1 MINLIQ
7 VNKYCREDPSLIENY
22 DKAIADDN
30 QVWHCHHRLEMQNNK
45 KFSANDLIFMK
56 LYFNRPASELI
67 FLTKAEH
74 TRLHSKGKKLSEET
88 KRKLSEAH
96 KGKKFNLGRHHSEE
110 TKIKIRNKLLGRKI
124 PDEIKLKISL
134 SSKGKKKNIKNKEE
148 L

>member
-1 MINLIQ
+1 
-7 VNKYCREDPSLIENY
+7 
-22 DKAIADDN
+22 
-30 QVWHCHHRLEMQNNK
+30 
-45 KFSANDLIFMK
+45 MK

-134 SSKGKKKNIKNKEE
+134 SSKGKKKNIKK
-148 L
+148 